1 LGFFVDPRVAVLQTP
16 QTYYNVDAVRS
27 GLGLQHTAPDELAF
41 FYREMQPARD
51 AWDAAFYCGSCALLR
66 RSALEAVG
74 GFVTATDIEDQA
86 TAVRLLAAGYCT
98 RYLNETLSVGLSAES
113 VAVLHDQRKRWCR
126 GSIQIAFM
134 PFGPF
139 GRGLKLVHRLMF
151 SMTSWLSNSICPIT
165 FSLAPFT
172 LWGLGWKIYPAADAT
187 EIMLVPFGLFVAV
200 ATTLVWLSRLHWS
213 PLINPAVD
221 LFHAIELAPT
231 AITSFL
237 KPFGKP
243 LVRISPVT
251 AKGDAAA
258 NRRVDLQTFGV
269 LVTILGLNL
278 GSLVWVFVADIPRI
292 DQLNELFACVAWTFY
307 ALWALT
313 VAALI
318 CFERPY
324 RRGEERFE
332 IKQMGE
338 LRIGSIR
345 LPALVRDVSLDGARL
360 RLDTPGEPALG
371 ELIELSI
378 PSIGMVCCTV
388 VRVRDARSEL
398 SVRFVEMTRETRH
411 RLICTIFTNPA
422 IQTPAEAFNSL
433 PIWLGIIRRFLRAGS
448 Q

>member
-1 LGFFVDPRVAVLQTP
+1 
-16 QTYYNVDAVRS
+16 
-27 GLGLQHTAPDELAF
+27 
-41 FYREMQPARD
+41 
-51 AWDAAFYCGSCALLR
+51 
-66 RSALEAVG
+66 
-74 GFVTATDIEDQA
+74 
-86 TAVRLLAAGYCT
+86 
-98 RYLNETLSVGLSAES
+98 
-113 VAVLHDQRKRWCR
+113 
-126 GSIQIAFM
+126 M

-151 SMTSWLSNSICPIT
+151 SMSSWLSNSICPIT

-200 ATTLVWLSRLHWS
+200 ATTLMWLSRQHWS

-251 AKGDAAA
+251 AKGDAVAS
-258 NRRVDLQTFGV
+258 RRVDLWTFGM
-269 LVTILGLNL
+269 LVTILALNL
-278 GSLVWVFVADIPRI
+278 GSLIWVFVADIPRI
-292 DQLNELFACVAWTFY
+292 DQLNELLACVAWTFY
-307 ALWALT
+307 ALWTLT

-324 RRGEERFE
+324 RREEERFE
-332 IKQMGE
+332 VKEMGE
-338 LRIGSIR
+338 LRVGSAK

-360 RLDTPGEPALG
+360 RLDVPGAPELG
-371 ELIELSI
+371 EMIELSI
-378 PSIGMVCCTV
+378 PSIGIVFCTV
-388 VRVRDARSEL
+388 VRGKDARSEL
-398 SVRFVEMTRETRH
+398 GVRFVEMTTEMRH
-411 RLICTIFTNPA
+411 RLICTIFTSPA
-422 IQTPAEAFNSL
+422 IQTPAEAFYTL
-433 PIWLGIIRRFLRAGS
+433 PIWLNIIRRFLKAGS

>member
-1 LGFFVDPRVAVLQTP
+1 
-16 QTYYNVDAVRS
+16 
-27 GLGLQHTAPDELAF
+27 
-41 FYREMQPARD
+41 M
-51 AWDAAFYCGSCALLR
+51 
-66 RSALEAVG
+66 
-74 GFVTATDIEDQA
+74 
-86 TAVRLLAAGYCT
+86 
-98 RYLNETLSVGLSAES
+98 
-113 VAVLHDQRKRWCR
+113 
-126 GSIQIAFM
+126 
-134 PFGPF
+134 
-139 GRGLKLVHRLMF
+139 
-151 SMTSWLSNSICPIT
+151 
-165 FSLAPFT
+165 
-172 LWGLGWKIYPAADAT
+172 
-187 EIMLVPFGLFVAV
+187 
-200 ATTLVWLSRLHWS
+200 
-213 PLINPAVD
+213 
-221 LFHAIELAPT
+221 
-231 AITSFL
+231 
-237 KPFGKP
+237 
-243 LVRISPVT
+243 
-251 AKGDAAA
+251 
-258 NRRVDLQTFGV
+258 DLQTFGV

-345 LPALVRDVSLDGARL
+345 LSALVHDVSLDGARL
-360 RLDTPGEPALG
+360 RLDTPAEPPLG

-378 PSIGMVCCTV
+378 PSIGKVCCTV